1 MTILT
6 KQRPLTE
13 QDREWRLSL
22 KQRVAEPHASDMVIR
37 MNSTYLELVDGDYSN
52 RGAMS
57 AFGLFAVAVFLGS
70 IFAIGYAI
78 VFRFYLNSDWDRH
91 DEVEVLLSMG
101 ILSVILLVSAVGI
114 VTFLRAFGEWF
125 RYTHYPIRL
134 NRKTR
139 MIYGFRNDGTVL
151 AASWDEVHFALRIKK
166 QVAGLTILGI
176 GGLVLKDPQTVS
188 EIFSFGYDS
197 INRDY
202 CLRHWEFI
210 RRYMEE
216 GPQSVIHADGVGL
229 YLPIADKRET
239 LWQGWVELVSNDAWN
254 PIMKWLMLPFH
265 VLFFVGRLV
274 HRATSKVPLWPA
286 DVEAACAIE
295 PGDPYLRDSSMN
307 PVGYQ

>member
-57 AFGLFAVAVFLGS
+57 IFGMFSVMLFAWVLYTIWHTV
-70 IFAIGYAI
+70 IFDN
-78 VFRFYLNSDWDRH
+78 YLNVEWDRQ
-91 DEVEVLLSMG
+91 DEFPMMVFSIGTSIGSLLMIAGS
-101 ILSVILLVSAVGI
+101 LA
-114 VTFLRAFGEWF
+114 FLRVMGEWF

-151 AASWDEVHFALRIKK
+151 TASWDEVHFALRIKK

-197 INRDY
+197 TNRDY

-216 GPQSVIHADGVGL
+216 GSKSVIHADGFKFCR
-229 YLPIADKRET
+229 PIADKRET

-254 PIMKWLMLPFH
+254 PVVKWLMLPFH

-286 DVEAACAIE
+286 DVEAACVIE

>member
-1 MTILT
+1 
-6 KQRPLTE
+6 
-13 QDREWRLSL
+13 
-22 KQRVAEPHASDMVIR
+22 VIR

-57 AFGLFAVAVFLGS
+57 IFGMFSVMLFAWVLYTIWHTV
-70 IFAIGYAI
+70 IFDN
-78 VFRFYLNSDWDRH
+78 YLNVEWDRQ
-91 DEVEVLLSMG
+91 DEFPMMVFSIGTSIGSLLMIAGS
-101 ILSVILLVSAVGI
+101 LA
-114 VTFLRAFGEWF
+114 FLRVMGEWF